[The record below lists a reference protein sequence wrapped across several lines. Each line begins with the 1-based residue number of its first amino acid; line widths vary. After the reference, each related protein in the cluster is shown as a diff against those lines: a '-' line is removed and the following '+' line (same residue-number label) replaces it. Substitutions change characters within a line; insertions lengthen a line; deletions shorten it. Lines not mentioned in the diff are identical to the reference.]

1 MTTTNKRLLISES
14 RGDLNRCTPCRE
26 NLTNATRT
34 LPTPAHVRFLR
45 VVPVRGNLSWVV
57 NRVGQSHC
65 FWEKRAPDT
74 IDSTPADRS
83 VGPYPVSLPSQ
94 PMKQWRKPHIYQQ
107 QATRLIGH
115 ISSAYDWY
123 VQYLLMGGNRT
134 VINRHMW
141 GLRPWR
147 CWLATYPLSDLPNQL
162 SSLSPSG
169 PARSPF

>member
-26 NLTNATRT
+26 KPDQRDTYASHTSPRT
-34 LPTPAHVRFLR
+34 LPTVSPRTWQPFMSRQQSWTESLLLR
-45 VVPVRGNLSWVV
+45 
-57 NRVGQSHC
+57 
-65 FWEKRAPDT
+65 KKAPNT

-83 VGPYPVSLPSQ
+83 VGPYLVSLPSQ

-107 QATRLIGH
+107 QATRLTGH

-123 VQYLLMGGNRT
+123 VQYVLMGGNRT

-141 GLRPWR
+141 GLRP
-147 CWLATYPLSDLPNQL
+147 
-162 SSLSPSG
+162 
-169 PARSPF
+169 